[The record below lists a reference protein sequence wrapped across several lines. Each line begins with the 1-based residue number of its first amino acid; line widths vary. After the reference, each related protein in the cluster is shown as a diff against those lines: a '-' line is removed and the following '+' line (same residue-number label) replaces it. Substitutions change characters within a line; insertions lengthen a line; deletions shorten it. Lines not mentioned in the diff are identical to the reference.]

1 MKRIIAGLLCI
12 MFMVSF
18 VSCAGAQD
26 TKNQTSDRNISAE
39 LVYDHSM
46 ELEFAKEFSVD
57 FYRDG
62 YALISTSEGSR
73 FLVVPDMASVPKD
86 IDTSITILKQPVSN
100 IYLVASAVM
109 DMFCS
114 MDALDRIR
122 LSGTREDSWYIEDAR
137 QAMKDDCILY
147 AGKYSAPDYELILSQ
162 QCDLAIQSTMITH
175 SPEVKEKLE
184 AFGIPVLVDYSSYEE
199 HPLGRSEWIK
209 LYGVLTQKEAEAEE
223 AFLRQ
228 KEALETVAGEEAT
241 GKTVAFFYITS
252 NGAASVRRSGDYIP
266 KMIELAGG
274 TYIFQGLGKENSASA
289 SINMQMEEFYAKAKD
304 ADYIIYNGIID
315 GGVTSM
321 EELLAKSS
329 LLKDFKAVQ
338 EGRVWCATQNLYQ
351 STMEL
356 GTMIADIHKMLTT
369 EDGPDEKFTCLYRL
383 E

>member
-26 TKNQTSDRNISAE
+26 TKNQTSDRNISSE

-274 TYIFQGLGKENSASA
+274 TYIFQELGKDEGAFA

-315 GGVTSM
+315 GGVSSM
-321 EELLAKSS
+321 KELLAKSS

-338 EGRVWCATQNLYQ
+338 EGKVWCATQNLYQ

>member
-1 MKRIIAGLLCI
+1 MKRINAGLLCI

-26 TKNQTSDRNISAE
+26 TKNQTSDRNISSE

-73 FLVVPDMASVPKD
+73 FLVVQDMASVPKD

-137 QAMKDDCILY
+137 QAMKDGSILY

-274 TYIFQGLGKENSASA
+274 TYIFQELGKDEGAFA

-315 GGVTSM
+315 GGVSSM
-321 EELLAKSS
+321 KELLAKSS

-338 EGRVWCATQNLYQ
+338 EGKVWCATQNLYQ

>member
-12 MFMVSF
+12 MLMVSF

-26 TKNQTSDRNISAE
+26 TKNQTSDRNISSE

-46 ELEFAKEFSVD
+46 ELQFAKEFSVD

-274 TYIFQGLGKENSASA
+274 TYIFQELGKDEGAFA

-315 GGVTSM
+315 GGVSSM
-321 EELLAKSS
+321 KELLAKSS

-338 EGRVWCATQNLYQ
+338 EGKVWCATQNLYQ